1 MVVFWRREWK
11 GDAVAF
17 DCDPKLN
24 CEEGGTEREGRT
36 GVETN
41 IICGQKNK
49 HYRIQRYIQLSIAEM
64 HTNTRQY
71 ETVKLRTCMYTLSNV
86 LCFV

>member
-1 MVVFWRREWK
+1 VVVFWRREWK

-17 DCDPKLN
+17 DRDPKLN

-41 IICGQKNK
+41 II
-49 HYRIQRYIQLSIAEM
+49 
-64 HTNTRQY
+64 
-71 ETVKLRTCMYTLSNV
+71 
-86 LCFV
+86 

>member
-1 MVVFWRREWK
+1 VVVFWRREWK

-17 DCDPKLN
+17 DRDPKLN

-41 IICGQKNK
+41 TICRQKQTLPK
-49 HYRIQRYIQLSIAEM
+49 HTEIHTTFDYRDAYKH
-64 HTNTRQY
+64 HTI
-71 ETVKLRTCMYTLSNV
+71 
-86 LCFV
+86 